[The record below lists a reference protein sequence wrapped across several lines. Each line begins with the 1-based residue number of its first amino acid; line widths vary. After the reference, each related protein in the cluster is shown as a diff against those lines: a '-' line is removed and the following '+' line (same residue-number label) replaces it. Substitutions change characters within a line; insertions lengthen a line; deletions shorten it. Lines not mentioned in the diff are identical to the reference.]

1 MVYFS
6 LVCLLKLILYNS
18 KPQNQMCDWNQK
30 CFCFVLKKSFLHEP
44 THLTLRFLYIL
55 GWSGPRCGAA
65 AALQQARCNSRRLAT
80 TAAAALLLCH
90 MSATAAAPLA
100 GFDSF
105 ALYPIL
111 ACLEKM
117 SCILQ
122 QYFQWK
128 TSSSSS
134 SSFDSSFY
142 YRIPYYLT
150 LVQLYKAALRII

>member
-1 MVYFS
+1 MIVIDMVYFS

-30 CFCFVLKKSFLHEP
+30 CFCFVLKKSFQHEP

-65 AALQQARCNSRRLAT
+65 AALQQARCNSRRRRLAT
-80 TAAAALLLCH
+80 TAAAALLLLCH

-142 YRIPYYLT
+142 YRIP
-150 LVQLYKAALRII
+150 